1 MEPGRSFGPTESR
14 RIRPVEFKQIDPKGL
29 SQERFRAE
37 VASGINAIHICVH
50 EGQKAADRKREE
62 LAQDVAAIKGSVAT
76 LTDLFSADRPPAV
89 KAKMGWKEHLKIAGT
104 IGACLGL
111 FVFLYRMAV
120 ALAPAFH
127 DFMLKVQT

>member
-1 MEPGRSFGPTESR
+1 MSEPRSFAPGETPGDRSM
-14 RIRPVEFKQIDPKGL
+14 EFKEIDPKGL

-37 VASGINAIHICVH
+37 VAAGINAIHVCVH
-50 EGQKAADRKREE
+50 TGQSEADKKRAA
-62 LAQDVAAIKGSVAT
+62 LASEVSQIKSSVET
-76 LTDLFSADRPPAV
+76 LIELFSDRSPAV
-89 KAKMGWKEHLKIAGT
+89 KAKIGWKEHLKIAGT